1 MPARPALDAG
11 VEPRLHVIDDLL
23 TKDQGFLKF
32 QLLQIHDLMYKN
44 EVHKLYQTLIMLDR
58 DRDMF
63 EHQIYV

>member
-1 MPARPALDAG
+1 M
-11 VEPRLHVIDDLL
+11 VTHVIDDLL

-44 EVHKLYQTLIMLDR
+44 EVHELYQIVIMLDK